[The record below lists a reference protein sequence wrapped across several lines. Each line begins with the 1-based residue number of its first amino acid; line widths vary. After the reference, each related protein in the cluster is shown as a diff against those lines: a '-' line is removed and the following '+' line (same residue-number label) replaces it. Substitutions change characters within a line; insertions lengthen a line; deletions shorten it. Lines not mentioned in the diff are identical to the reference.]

1 MKALANGGQDLDV
14 ECSEEELGGSHE
26 EYSLAFHK
34 MERSVFCLVLPGDAQ
49 STRRLT
55 EIFLAGCIPV
65 FLGPPY
71 NTMPFADDVAYRSI
85 GVFFN
90 ITGYSPWLNTVKA
103 PAASLC
109 PRP

>member
-1 MKALANGGQDLDV
+1 MKAKVMQVKALADKGSDLDV
-14 ECSEEELGGSHE
+14 ECSEAKLGGSHE
-26 EYSLAFHK
+26 QYSLAFHK
-34 MERSVFCLVLPGDAQ
+34 MEHSIFCLVLPGDAQ

-71 NTMPFADDVAYRSI
+71 NTMPFAEDVQYTSI

-90 ITGYSPWLNTVKA
+90 ITDHSQWLEKV
-103 PAASLC
+103 
-109 PRP
+109 